1 MNLSEA
7 STENLVAFQL
17 GAAICEPNMIGL
29 TPVAVLPEGFEA
41 TSLEKHLPAPTR
53 SRGITT
59 LRDQAS
65 FVAFVKG
72 LMGDATT
79 VYGRY
84 NPPQF
89 LAVFNDTT
97 PVAGPGWQ
105 DHRAQ
110 YDCPTSVEWN
120 IWKGS
125 DGKRMAQ
132 ADFAQFIESNLP
144 DINSPPAA
152 DMLEISRS
160 LEAKKKV
167 DFASGIRLSNG
178 QNEITYT
185 EEITG
190 TAQKG
195 KLSIPEIFTLGIAV
209 LEGGTRYAVQARL
222 RYRIDGGKLQMWY
235 ELVRPHKILE
245 DAVNAVWSEVSE
257 ALSAPVLNGAPA

>member
-1 MNLSEA
+1 MNLTEA
-7 STENLVAFQL
+7 STENLVAVKL
-17 GAAICEPNMIGL
+17 GAAICDPNMIGS
-29 TPVAVLPEGFEA
+29 TPVVILPGGFSE
-41 TSLEKHLPAPTR
+41 TSLEKFLPAPTR
-53 SRGITT
+53 AKGLTM
-59 LRDQAS
+59 LRDQDS
-65 FVAFVKG
+65 FVAFVAG
-72 LMGDATT
+72 LLNDSTT

-89 LAVFNDTT
+89 VAVFNDTT
-97 PVAGPGWQ
+97 PAGGPGWK

-120 IWKGS
+120 IWKGA
-125 DGKRMAQ
+125 DGKRMTQ

-144 DINSPPAA
+144 DIASPPAA

-195 KLSIPEIFTLGIAV
+195 KLSIPETFEIGIAV
-209 LEGGTRYAVQARL
+209 LEGGPRYAVEARL
-222 RYRIDGGKLQMWY
+222 RYRIDSGKLQMWY

-245 DAVNAVWSEVSE
+245 DAVKEVWDGIAT
-257 ALSAPVLNGAPA
+257 ALGAPVLNGTPA

>member
-1 MNLSEA
+1 MNLTEA
-7 STENLVAFQL
+7 STENLVAVQL
-17 GAAICEPNMIGL
+17 GAAICEPNLIGN
-29 TPVAVLPEGFEA
+29 TPVAILPEGFSE
-41 TSLEKHLPAPTR
+41 TSLEKFLPAPTR
-53 SRGITT
+53 GKGTTT

-97 PVAGPGWQ
+97 PAAGPGWK

-110 YDCPTSVEWN
+110 YDCPVSVEWAT
-120 IWKGS
+120 WKGS
-125 DGKRMAQ
+125 SGKRMSQ
-132 ADFAQFIESNLP
+132 ADFAQFIEDNLP
-144 DINSPPAA
+144 DIASPPAA

-160 LEAKKKV
+160 LEAKKQV
-167 DFASGIRLSNG
+167 AFASGIRLSNG

-185 EEITG
+185 EEVTG

-195 KLSIPEIFTLGIAV
+195 KLSIPEVFEIGIAV
-209 LEGGTRYAVQARL
+209 LEGGVRYAVEARL
-222 RYRIDGGKLQMWY
+222 RYRIDGGKMQMWY

-245 DAVNAVWSEVSE
+245 DAVSAVWGEIADSLGV
-257 ALSAPVLNGAPA
+257 PVLNGAPA